1 MEKQSRKDQDDA
13 ELFAKNAEAYYNL
26 GNFEAA
32 IKEMD
37 KVVSLDPQNSDHY
50 VNRALAYKGLENYDA
65 AIKEMDKAISL
76 EPRNSDYYYDRALAY
91 NNSIGD
97 YLTPDSFEK
106 QSKKV
111 KNRFQKSI
119 EDCTKTIYLDPQNAG
134 AYQMRANL
142 YRFMGKDFQA
152 IQDFIEVISL
162 DPENEDASHWLT
174 TMLNVQEQSDS
185 MTAFIE
191 DNISTKNL
199 TGKERLIEVDITRT
213 VTEVLGTLS
222 YDKVDRVLSWNG
234 NEGTK
239 KAMERLAFN
248 YFEGKGHPPLSEENV
263 EEFLDHLHKVISG
276 SIKVS
281 KPKKYKN

>member
-1 MEKQSRKDQDDA
+1 MAKQSRINQGDA
-13 ELFAKNAEAYYNL
+13 ELFVKNADAYYSL
-26 GNFEAA
+26 ENFDSA
-32 IKEMD
+32 IKEW
-37 KVVSLDPQNSDHY
+37 
-50 VNRALAYKGLENYDA
+50 
-65 AIKEMDKAISL
+65 DKAISL
-76 EPRNSDYYYDRALAY
+76 EPRNSDYYYGRALAY
-91 NNSIGD
+91 NDSIGD

-111 KNRFQKSI
+111 KNRFQRSI
-119 EDCTKTIYLDPQNAG
+119 EDFTETIYLDPRNTG
-134 AYQMRANL
+134 AYLMRAHL
-142 YRFMGKDFQA
+142 YRFMGKEFQA
-152 IQDFIEVISL
+152 IRDFIEVISL

-174 TMLNVQEQSDS
+174 SMLNVQEQSDS

-239 KAMERLAFN
+239 KAMERLAVN
-248 YFEGKGHPPLSEENV
+248 YFEGKGHPSLSEENV

>member
-1 MEKQSRKDQDDA
+1 MEKQSRKNQDDA
-13 ELFAKNAEAYYNL
+13 ELFAKNADAYYNL
-26 GNFEAA
+26 ENFE
-32 IKEMD
+32 
-37 KVVSLDPQNSDHY
+37 
-50 VNRALAYKGLENYDA
+50 A

-91 NNSIGD
+91 NDSIGD
-97 YLTPDSFEK
+97 YLTSDSFEK

-111 KNRFQKSI
+111 KNRFQRSI
-119 EDCTKTIYLDPQNAG
+119 EDFTETIYLDPRNTG
-134 AYQMRANL
+134 AYLMRAHL
-142 YRFMGKDFQA
+142 YRFMGKEFQA
-152 IQDFIEVISL
+152 IRDFIEVISL

-174 TMLNVQEQSDS
+174 SMLNVQEQSDS

-199 TGKERLIEVDITRT
+199 TAKERLIEVDITRT

-263 EEFLDHLHKVISG
+263 EEFLDHLRKVISG